1 MEVHADER
9 GSDAGAV
16 AERGGHGLLHD
27 ALGGGARLVVEADVE
42 AGCDRD
48 QQRREER
55 GDEQAAALS
64 RHGYCRELVLLL
76 LLPFS
81 DLDA

>member
-9 GSDAGAV
+9 RSDAGVV
-16 AERGGHGLLHD
+16 AERGGYGLLHD
-27 ALGGGARLVVEADVE
+27 GLGGGARLVVEADVE
-42 AGCDRD
+42 AGSDRD
-48 QQRREER
+48 QRREER

-64 RHGYCRELVLLL
+64 RHGYCRARAAA

-81 DLDA
+81 LDA